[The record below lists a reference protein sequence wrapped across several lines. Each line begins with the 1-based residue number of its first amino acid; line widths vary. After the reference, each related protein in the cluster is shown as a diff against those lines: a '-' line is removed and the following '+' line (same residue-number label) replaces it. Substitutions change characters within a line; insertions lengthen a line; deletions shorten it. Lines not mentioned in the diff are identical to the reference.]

1 MATHSNNSMLGKPH
15 GQRSLVGISPW
26 KLHKSQTPLHD
37 WTAMAYCLDVHH
49 SIFWMCKRKGG
60 SQNIHS
66 WGNGEILWS
75 IFACLVMSDFATL
88 WTVARLTFLSMGFF
102 RQEYWR
108 GLSFPSPGDL
118 LDQYSFLL
126 LLLLNCLF
134 SWKAVA
140 SLYKNSTSKHNI
152 LQS

>member
-1 MATHSNNSMLGKPH
+1 MLGKPH
-15 GQRSLVGISPW
+15 GQRSLVGSSPW
-26 KLHKSQTPLHD
+26 KSHKSQTQLRD
-37 WTAMAYCLDVHH
+37 WTAMAYYLDDHH

-75 IFACLVMSDFATL
+75 IFACLVMSDSLQPFGLYPAWPFCPWDSSGKNTGEGCHFL
-88 WTVARLTFLSMGFF
+88 LQGIFLTSILFF
-102 RQEYWR
+102 
-108 GLSFPSPGDL
+108 F
-118 LDQYSFLL
+118 L

-134 SWKAVA
+134 SCKAVA
-140 SLYKNSTSKHNI
+140 SLYKNSTSKHSI